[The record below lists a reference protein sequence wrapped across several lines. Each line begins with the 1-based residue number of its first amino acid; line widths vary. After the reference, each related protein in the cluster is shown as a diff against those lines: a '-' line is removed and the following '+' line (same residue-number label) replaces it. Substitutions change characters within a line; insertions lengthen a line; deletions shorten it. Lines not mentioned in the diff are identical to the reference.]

1 MDWRSKKKF
10 EKQQRKRMGDAYVQL
25 EKQLIGA
32 LDIELLGY
40 SFRKNLNTYFYSM
53 HYNRNVNGGID
64 IYIFDRYLYERKFEI
79 DPKTDRL
86 IPDPDYE
93 TYGELYHLHPEDL
106 LWFIL
111 NWNKEIKRIKK
122 RINEY
127 LRWREE

>member
-1 MDWRSKKKF
+1 MTWFHKKDFYARQK
-10 EKQQRKRMGDAYVQL
+10 ERMGDAYAQL

-40 SFRKNLNTYFYSM
+40 LFKKGMSTYIYSI
-53 HYNRNVNGGID
+53 HYNRNLNGGID
-64 IYIFDRYLYERKFEI
+64 IYIFDRHLYERKFEI

-86 IPDPDYE
+86 TPDPDYE